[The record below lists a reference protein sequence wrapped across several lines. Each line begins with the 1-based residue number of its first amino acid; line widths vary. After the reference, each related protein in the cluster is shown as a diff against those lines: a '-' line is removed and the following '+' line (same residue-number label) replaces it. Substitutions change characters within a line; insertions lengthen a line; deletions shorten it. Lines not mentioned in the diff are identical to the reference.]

1 MVAVSGDGTADG
13 VLPGWEEGGFFAV
26 LSAGFAGG
34 VPRAAPTT
42 QATFRVR
49 TATNPA
55 APDRQRVLVRLMDP
69 LSELVKVGIAAY
81 MSYMRQNGLTED
93 EINKVFED
101 VKKEMFARDPA
112 NIPG

>member
-1 MVAVSGDGTADG
+1 MGA
-13 VLPGWEEGGFFAV
+13 EAV
-26 LSAGFAGG
+26 LII
-34 VPRAAPTT
+34 
-42 QATFRVR
+42 
-49 TATNPA
+49 
-55 APDRQRVLVRLMDP
+55 
-69 LSELVKVGIAAY
+69 SELVKVGIAAY